1 MQSKYTAYCWTIFV
15 KTLLPYRGVPLYI
28 FCVSFH
34 AIEFN
39 PLLCCVRCN
48 VFYHAIKC
56 IYDITIIII
65 TVASK
70 CFGSTNTLVLE
81 QVIITYI
88 YIIHVPAKIDLLLET
103 YFYYMI
109 ICREYLIAC
118 FSIVIVS
125 TGFKIDILNKDS
137 IFFKID

>member
-1 MQSKYTAYCWTIFV
+1 MQKKYTAYCWTIFV
-15 KTLLPYRGVPLYI
+15 KTSLPYKALPLYI
-28 FCVSFH
+28 FCISFH

-70 CFGSTNTLVLE
+70 CVDSTDTQRLE
-81 QVIITYI
+81 QVIIIYI

-103 YFYYMI
+103 YLYYMI
-109 ICREYLIAC
+109 ICREYLGC
-118 FSIVIVS
+118 MF
-125 TGFKIDILNKDS
+125 LNRNRFDK
-137 IFFKID
+137 FQK